1 MENKAKCGN
10 KTKYYVLIVIFT
22 IVFFSCMAFCF
33 VRFVK
38 LARERRYYSL
48 SYRLEGIELD
58 EKMFGPAH
66 NFNSLYFN
74 YDYEEEFDEYWAFSD
89 AYLAY
94 VRGRISE
101 DKTPYKEA
109 LQAYL
114 DTAPGGEREKT
125 AREYLKELEEP

>member
-58 EKMFGPAH
+58 EKM
-66 NFNSLYFN
+66 Y
-74 YDYEEEFDEYWAFSD
+74 
-89 AYLAY
+89 
-94 VRGRISE
+94 
-101 DKTPYKEA
+101 A
-109 LQAYL
+109 LMPSGSGNAAGL
-114 DTAPGGEREKT
+114 DG
-125 AREYLKELEEP
+125 